1 MFFIFFSVFIFYLLF
16 VFLPNDSPYF
26 SGYLTVFLL
35 FMLFLLIFLLPL
47 ELFRATSSFIYLF
60 LYFLELISK
69 IFLMYFL
76 IINFTK
82 VKIFINNR
90 TKLIKKAVHAKVIK
104 IIKDTYS
111 GSQDYIGDYGNNYLT
126 VKYKSKWKKAT

>member
-1 MFFIFFSVFIFYLLF
+1 
-16 VFLPNDSPYF
+16 
-26 SGYLTVFLL
+26 
-35 FMLFLLIFLLPL
+35 
-47 ELFRATSSFIYLF
+47 
-60 LYFLELISK
+60 
-69 IFLMYFL
+69 MYFL